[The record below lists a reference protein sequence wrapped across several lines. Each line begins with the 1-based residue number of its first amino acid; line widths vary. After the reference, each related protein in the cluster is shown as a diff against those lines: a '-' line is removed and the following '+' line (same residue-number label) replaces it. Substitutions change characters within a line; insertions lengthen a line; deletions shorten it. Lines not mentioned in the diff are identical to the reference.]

1 MKYIAAA
8 AIFSLIIVS
17 GCTSTTSEG
26 LSLSLQADPARVF
39 SGSTTTLH
47 MDVDNRDSKALYNV
61 LIKLFDSETL
71 KTVSVDNGGNVCEK
85 RMERMLPSEFQT
97 LSCILRAPAVLESK
111 TAKLNALVS
120 FQTSLSATQIFEM
133 MNEKEYERRVA
144 SNDFASASKSYVYS
158 DRNVQ
163 IQVEFSSMPP
173 LVIVPDRK
181 YYVYFTIRNIGQGFL
196 GDINPGD
203 LVFRST
209 DSRAPIDFLRC
220 QYPTAVL
227 PITEKSSPKIACEI
241 IAPGDYF
248 TTRNFGTGS
257 FVIELNYKYELRRD
271 LSVDIVK

>member
-1 MKYIAAA
+1 MNRQGSPVNPRPRRIKAGWYALWHKRIYEISAIDKDGVLHLRSSDTDDCPVGRIADFLSPQDGSSS
-8 AIFSLIIVS
+8 AIF
-17 GCTSTTSEG
+17 
-26 LSLSLQADPARVF
+26 
-39 SGSTTTLH
+39 
-47 MDVDNRDSKALYNV
+47 
-61 LIKLFDSETL
+61 
-71 KTVSVDNGGNVCEK
+71 
-85 RMERMLPSEFQT
+85 
-97 LSCILRAPAVLESK
+97 APTPQEL
-111 TAKLNALVS
+111 
-120 FQTSLSATQIFEM
+120 
-133 MNEKEYERRVA
+133 EKEYERRVA